1 MDLRAAVLREHVFCK
16 KSKKKRKRVLSRGS
30 QFFFEDFRDF
40 FVVFPGFVCRGY
52 SRIHVSLKTIMLGK
66 HFKKN
71 ASLSIERVFK
81 KCRKHVF

>member
-40 FVVFPGFVCRGY
+40 FIVFPGFEGRGY

-66 HFKKN
+66 H
-71 ASLSIERVFK
+71 
-81 KCRKHVF
+81 